1 MPTVYILPNQDPI
14 EQTRRMV
21 QYEQPFLH
29 VGPLKN
35 QILYTHRNER
45 GVVITSV
52 LTVHSDGRLSNETG
66 TYASVHEFARIHGV
80 LPLDYCGQ

>member
-1 MPTVYILPNQDPI
+1 MPTTEYSVLPQHGQI
-14 EQTRRMV
+14 ERTRRML

-29 VGPLKN
+29 SGHAEN

-80 LPLDYCGQ
+80 LPLDMD